1 MTREYADP
9 TTLVKTEAE
18 TVPPPG
24 PTVPEPPA
32 NAQRQKNGK
41 SRPDAVSVVHRL
53 KQLADE
59 VGGFN
64 RLRELIDELEAK

>member
-18 TVPPPG
+18 TVPPPE

-32 NAQRQKNGK
+32 SAQRQKNGK
-41 SRPDAVSVVHRL
+41 PQPDAVSVMQRI

-59 VGGFN
+59 VGGVE